1 MRGRDIQHMA
11 EESKEIEKTETKRT
25 VKDSVFCNL
34 FSDSKYLLQLYQAL
48 HPEDKKVCED
58 DLKTV
63 TLENIFTD
71 SVYNDLGFIKGNKLM
86 VLVEAQT
93 LWTANI
99 IIRALEYLV
108 NSYRRYFS
116 ENDMDL
122 YKSKKVEL
130 PKPELYVI
138 YTGERKTRPSEI
150 TLSDE
155 FFGGKK
161 TAVEVTVQ
169 MIYNGKKGDIINQYV
184 TFTKIVDEQRKL
196 YGRSKKTVQKTIRI
210 CKDQN
215 ILREYLEGKESE
227 VVDIMMQLYD
237 QEEIMRV
244 HDIGVAKD
252 AAIRSAVETY
262 QECGMTFIEV
272 VKRIATR
279 FVMSQETAEKEVGE
293 WWKD

>member
-1 MRGRDIQHMA
+1 MGA
-11 EESKEIEKTETKRT
+11 ESKETKKTETKRT

-34 FSDSKYLLQLYQAL
+34 FGESKYLLQLYQAL
-48 HPEDKKVCED
+48 HPEDKKVRED

-63 TLENIFTD
+63 TLENVFTD
-71 SVYNDLGFIKGNKLM
+71 SIYNDLGFVKGNKLM
-86 VLVEAQT
+86 VLVEAQA

-155 FFGGKK
+155 FFGGEK

-169 MIYNGKKGDIINQYV
+169 MIYDGKKGDIINQYV
-184 TFTKIVDEQRKL
+184 TFTKVVDEQRKL
-196 YGRSKKTVQKTIRI
+196 YGRSKKAVQETIRI
-210 CKDQN
+210 CKDQD

-252 AAIRSAVETY
+252 AAIRAAVETY
-262 QECGMTFIEV
+262 QECGMTFVEV
-272 VKRIATR
+272 VKRIAAR
-279 FVMSQETAEKEVGE
+279 FVMSHETAEKEVGE
-293 WWKD
+293 CWKD